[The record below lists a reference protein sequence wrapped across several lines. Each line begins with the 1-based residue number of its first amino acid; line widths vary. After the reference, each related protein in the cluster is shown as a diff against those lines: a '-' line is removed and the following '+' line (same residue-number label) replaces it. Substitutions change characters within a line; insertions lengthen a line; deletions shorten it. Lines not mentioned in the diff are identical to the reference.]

1 MKTLSKK
8 SLVVL
13 FSLITVLMFAVC
25 ATFVA
30 ESAKA
35 SETTTP
41 PAITMVKGASA
52 RVGGDE
58 VNGLRFI
65 AGMSNE
71 DYGWF
76 ANNVGEEKTYA
87 SVKFGMF
94 IAPADYLVA
103 GKEFTEA
110 NLFGESAIYDWATYQ
125 DGVWVYNGK
134 NGEVVDGVKTPVR
147 IINIV
152 ADEMSTYIDD
162 PNLMVVTGA
171 IKDYKEY
178 NIVRDFVGR
187 GYYQLFDGA
196 GNVVKTEL
204 ASYTE
209 SAVDNNTR
217 SMIEVV
223 QASIE
228 NEVLD
233 EDQITSA
240 TSTYFDPI
248 KDNVSAKNDRIDV
261 LLNKTVAGNDY
272 NGAKSAVDV
281 TTVVYTSAAG
291 NKTEF
296 KLNSWGTQS
305 VALNVNDGVVTAKD
319 VCGGALVT
327 SKYLGLTVTADAYMP
342 ISSRADLDALGF
354 DYVADQTVNHWGAGN
369 RYMLTNDIDYA
380 TDTSVYTTAK
390 GETFRMDD
398 GNGTQDL
405 WDRYLI
411 PIAASYT
418 DYQNTASRSRVG
430 TYEWGIFGEI
440 GKDGKFFYGIIDGA
454 GYAIKNAVVPY
465 GTIFAYGDINT
476 NHGQNFIGSL
486 VYGGQLRNIAFT
498 GLEFED
504 PLQIGSAA
512 GQNPYYTDTNT
523 KVANTKL
530 KTNGYITGSTILPGK
545 ANSVNYGQYL
555 AMNASNRTGLVG
567 AMQNAV
573 ISNVY
578 VDAAIKSGTY
588 GLNAKN
594 GLLVAHIDVD
604 YSADGVNPYGGT
616 YTIIENCITKTSYAV
631 SNVNYFG
638 DAGGAINAGM
648 ATMVGYS
655 AVSAESIRNCFTI
668 GNLKLA
674 SEPGGATTCTTI
686 FTPNSKMFANTKN
699 STNCGVYASVSALQ
713 DAQASVLANM
723 SIAKYLG

>member
-1 MKTLSKK
+1 
-8 SLVVL
+8 
-13 FSLITVLMFAVC
+13 MFAVC

-30 ESAKA
+30 GNAKA
-35 SETTTP
+35 SEPTTP

-87 SVKFGMF
+87 SVKFGMV
-94 IAPADYLVA
+94 IAPANYLVD

-125 DGVWVYNGK
+125 DGEWVYNGK

-162 PNLMVVTGA
+162 PNLMVVAGA
-171 IKDYKEY
+171 IKDYQEY

-187 GYYQLFDGA
+187 GYYQLFDGE
-196 GNVVKTEL
+196 GNLVKTEL
-204 ASYTE
+204 ASYAE
-209 SAVDNNTR
+209 NDVENNTR

-354 DYVADQTVNHWGAGN
+354 NYYEDQNAGKWVAGN

-380 TDTSVYTTAK
+380 TDTSIYTTAK

-398 GNGTQDL
+398 GNGVQDL

-411 PIAASYT
+411 PIAASYA
-418 DYQNTASRSRVG
+418 DYGRTASWNSAG
-430 TYEWGIFGEI
+430 SGGSYEWGIFGQI
-440 GKDGKFFYGIIDGA
+440 GADGKFFYGIIDGA
-454 GYAIKNAVVPY
+454 GYAIKNAVIPY
-465 GTIFAYGDINT
+465 GTIFAKNAIYC
-476 NHGQNFIGSL
+476 NHGANFIGNL

-504 PLQIGSAA
+504 VTQIGGAVTSTDPYSSN
-512 GQNPYYTDTNT
+512 NPYYTEENDNNT
-523 KVANTKL
+523 GKQL
-530 KTNGYITGSTILPGK
+530 ETNGYITQT
-545 ANSVNYGQYL
+545 SVKGTYGYQYY
-555 AMNASNRTGLVG
+555 NPSNRTGLVG

-578 VDAAIKSGTY
+578 VEAVM
-588 GLNAKN
+588 KN
-594 GLLVAHIDVD
+594 GTFGTGAVNGLIVANIDVD
-604 YSADGVNPYGGT
+604 YLPDGVNPYMGT
-616 YTIIENCITKTSYAV
+616 FGKVENCIVKTSYSSAT
-631 SNVNYFG
+631 NVAYL
-638 DAGGAINAGM
+638 GAINSYTSNSGM
-648 ATMVGYS
+648 GAIVGKS
-655 AVSAESIRNCFTI
+655 NITTENSINNCFVI
-668 GNLKLA
+668 GDLKVNFG
-674 SEPGGATTCTTI
+674 SGAVALETI
-686 FTPNSKMFANTKN
+686 FSPNLGYQDGKFAGKN
-699 STNCGVYASVSALQ
+699 LSTNCGVYADVDSLRT
-713 DAQASVLANM
+713 AQAQALANM
-723 SIAKYLG
+723 SIAEYLG

>member
-1 MKTLSKK
+1 
-8 SLVVL
+8 
-13 FSLITVLMFAVC
+13 MFAVC

-30 ESAKA
+30 GNAKA
-35 SETTTP
+35 SEPTTP

-87 SVKFGMF
+87 SVKFGMV
-94 IAPADYLVA
+94 IAPANYLVD

-125 DGVWVYNGK
+125 DGEWVYNGK

-162 PNLMVVTGA
+162 PNLMVVAGA
-171 IKDYKEY
+171 IKDYQEY

-187 GYYQLFDGA
+187 GYYQLFDGE
-196 GNVVKTEL
+196 GNLVKTEL
-204 ASYTE
+204 ASYAE
-209 SAVDNNTR
+209 NDVENNTR

-248 KDNVSAKNDRIDV
+248 TDNVSAKNDRIDV

-354 DYVADQTVNHWGAGN
+354 NYYEDQNAGKWVAGN

-380 TDTSVYTTAK
+380 TDTSIYTTAK

-398 GNGTQDL
+398 GNGVQDL

-411 PIAASYT
+411 PIAASYA
-418 DYQNTASRSRVG
+418 DYGRTASWNSAG
-430 TYEWGIFGEI
+430 SGGSYEWGIFGQI
-440 GKDGKFFYGIIDGA
+440 GADGKFFYGIIDGA
-454 GYAIKNAVVPY
+454 GYAIKNAVIPY
-465 GTIFAYGDINT
+465 GTIFAKNAIYC
-476 NHGQNFIGSL
+476 NHGANFIGNL

-504 PLQIGSAA
+504 VTQIGGAVTSTDPYSSN
-512 GQNPYYTDTNT
+512 NPYYTEENDNNT
-523 KVANTKL
+523 GKQL
-530 KTNGYITGSTILPGK
+530 ETNGYITQT
-545 ANSVNYGQYL
+545 SVKGTYGYQYY
-555 AMNASNRTGLVG
+555 NPSNRTGLVG

-578 VDAAIKSGTY
+578 VEAVM
-588 GLNAKN
+588 KN
-594 GLLVAHIDVD
+594 GTFGTGAVNGLIVANIDVD
-604 YSADGVNPYGGT
+604 YLPDGVNPYMGT
-616 YTIIENCITKTSYAV
+616 FGKVENCIVKTSYSSAT
-631 SNVNYFG
+631 NVAYL
-638 DAGGAINAGM
+638 GAINSYTSNSGM
-648 ATMVGYS
+648 GAIVGKS
-655 AVSAESIRNCFTI
+655 NITTENSINNCFVI
-668 GNLKLA
+668 GDLKVNFG
-674 SEPGGATTCTTI
+674 SGAVALETI
-686 FTPNSKMFANTKN
+686 FSPNLGYQDGKFAGKN
-699 STNCGVYASVSALQ
+699 LSTNCGVYADVDSLRT
-713 DAQASVLANM
+713 AQAQALANM
-723 SIAKYLG
+723 SIAEYLG